1 MAVPTSTSAYLVN
14 TTGGAFIFAVEGG
27 CILQNSAV
35 TSGLGAVIT
44 KALSLKDG
52 VSLAADSNTLPRI
65 ITGNGT
71 YNAQKALSAGT
82 FAYEAEGKYVI
93 ARQSTT
99 LSGVAKTN
107 LLFMGVGTS
116 NQAILQFQHDYGA
129 KIVTAFRADRFSWT
143 HTTRTGAKMTDS
155 RINWLDV
162 ATGGMD
168 TATAPDTLSTTNMWD
183 PIAGATGA
191 RTDKAANPTRAIPG
205 ELVMKVDFVD
215 LTVATGGDFFDYSPI
230 TGM

>member
-1 MAVPTSTSAYLVN
+1 MAVPSSNSQLVN
-14 TTGGAFIFAVEGG
+14 TTGGAFTFAVEGG

-129 KIVTAFRADRFSWT
+129 QVVTAFRANRFTWT

-155 RINWLDV
+155 RINWLNV
-162 ATGGMD
+162 ASGGMD
-168 TATAPDTLSTTNMWD
+168 TATPPASLAGVVMWD
-183 PIAGATGA
+183 PIAGAA
-191 RTDKAANPTRAIPG
+191 VANSDKAANPTRAIPG